1 MQRARWI
8 RDGREGSESIDEPHN
23 AVAHMRDI
31 KIQQQTEPE
40 STKLEISEQLSAIH
54 DCVPDILLDHLCV
67 LCVSI
72 ASFAL
77 PNLHLL
83 FAASCFAT
91 SAGRWGHQPSGAGGI
106 LTRRCT

>member
-1 MQRARWI
+1 MQRPRWI

-23 AVAHMRDI
+23 AVTQMRDI
-31 KIQQQTEPE
+31 KIKQQTEPE

-77 PNLHLL
+77 PNLLKL
-83 FAASCFAT
+83 PVSRPRPGPGAT
-91 SAGRWGHQPSGAGGI
+91 TPRGQAGS
-106 LTRRCT
+106 